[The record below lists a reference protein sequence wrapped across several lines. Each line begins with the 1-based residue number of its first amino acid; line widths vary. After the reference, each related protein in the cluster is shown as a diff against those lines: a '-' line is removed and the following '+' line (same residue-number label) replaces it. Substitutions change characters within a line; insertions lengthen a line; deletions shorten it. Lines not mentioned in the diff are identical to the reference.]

1 MAQAAKT
8 ELELA
13 EKEGSLIDRRQ
24 AAAGAAAFARVFRD
38 GVLNFAA
45 RQGPDLA
52 HGLGVEPRAL
62 IPALDA
68 ALRTML
74 VDQSK
79 QPMPIKDEANE

>member
-24 AAAGAAAFARVFRD
+24 AAAGAAA
-38 GVLNFAA
+38 
-45 RQGPDLA
+45 
-52 HGLGVEPRAL
+52 
-62 IPALDA
+62 
-68 ALRTML
+68 LRTML